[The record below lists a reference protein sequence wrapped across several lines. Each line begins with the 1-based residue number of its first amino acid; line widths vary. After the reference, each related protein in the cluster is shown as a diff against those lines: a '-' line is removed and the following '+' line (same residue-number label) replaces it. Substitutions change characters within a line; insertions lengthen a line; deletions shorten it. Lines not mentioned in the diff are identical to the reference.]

1 MATPKE
7 LLDDL
12 LKDVKH
18 PEDLLGKNG
27 LLKQLTKDLVER
39 VLEEELTDYLG
50 YGKHAVEGRGTG
62 NSRNGK
68 SEKTLQG
75 EQGKIPLNIP
85 RDRNGEF
92 EPRLI
97 TKGQR
102 RLPGLD
108 DKIISMYARGMTY
121 QEIQGHLQEMYGVE
135 LSRDLLSS
143 ITDAVMDEVTAWQS
157 RPLDSVYPVI
167 YLDALWTKIRDEG
180 TVRNKAIYLALGINL
195 QGEKELLG
203 LWVSQNEGAKFWLQV
218 LTELKNRGVQ
228 DLFIACVDG
237 LPGFEEAIT
246 SIYPQAQVQL
256 CIVHMVRNSLK
267 YVTYKDRKA
276 VAADLK
282 AIYRAAT
289 IEEAE
294 QHLANFAQTWDEK
307 YAPISRAWHQQW
319 ERVTPFFAYPPEIRK
334 VIYTTNAIASL
345 NSSIRKIIKTR
356 RAFPSDEAALK
367 LIYLALQNIAKRW
380 TMPIKSWKAALNQFA
395 IRYEDRL
402 PTR

>member
-1 MATPKE
+1 M
-7 LLDDL
+7 
-12 LKDVKH
+12 
-18 PEDLLGKNG
+18 
-27 LLKQLTKDLVER
+27 
-39 VLEEELTDYLG
+39 
-50 YGKHAVEGRGTG
+50 
-62 NSRNGK
+62 K
-68 SEKTLQG
+68 S
-75 EQGKIPLNIP
+75 
-85 RDRNGEF
+85 
-92 EPRLI
+92 
-97 TKGQR
+97 
-102 RLPGLD
+102 
-108 DKIISMYARGMTY
+108 
-121 QEIQGHLQEMYGVE
+121 
-135 LSRDLLSS
+135 
-143 ITDAVMDEVTAWQS
+143 
-157 RPLDSVYPVI
+157 
-167 YLDALWTKIRDEG
+167 
-180 TVRNKAIYLALGINL
+180 
-195 QGEKELLG
+195 
-203 LWVSQNEGAKFWLQV
+203 
-218 LTELKNRGVQ
+218 RGVQ
-228 DLFIACVDG
+228 NLFIACVDG

-294 QHLANFAQTWDEK
+294 QHLATFAQTWDEK

-334 VIYTTNAIASL
+334 VIYTTNAIESL

>member
-1 MATPKE
+1 M
-7 LLDDL
+7 
-12 LKDVKH
+12 
-18 PEDLLGKNG
+18 
-27 LLKQLTKDLVER
+27 
-39 VLEEELTDYLG
+39 
-50 YGKHAVEGRGTG
+50 
-62 NSRNGK
+62 
-68 SEKTLQG
+68 
-75 EQGKIPLNIP
+75 
-85 RDRNGEF
+85 
-92 EPRLI
+92 
-97 TKGQR
+97 
-102 RLPGLD
+102 
-108 DKIISMYARGMTY
+108 
-121 QEIQGHLQEMYGVE
+121 
-135 LSRDLLSS
+135 
-143 ITDAVMDEVTAWQS
+143 
-157 RPLDSVYPVI
+157 
-167 YLDALWTKIRDEG
+167 
-180 TVRNKAIYLALGINL
+180 
-195 QGEKELLG
+195 G

-218 LTELKNRGVQ
+218 LTELKIRGVQ
-228 DLFIACVDG
+228 NLFIACVDG

-294 QHLANFAQTWDEK
+294 QHLANFAQTRDEK

-334 VIYTTNAIASL
+334 VIYTTNAIESL